1 MIKVKA
7 VLFDFYDTLVYG
19 ENWEDFWKKALER
32 TVEYLNSLG
41 LKVSVETF
49 SEKFEEI
56 RAELLRDLE
65 RTKGELDI
73 VYLFWKLLK
82 EFGHTPAIT
91 LLQRVIDLFY
101 SIEVCSVKLYP
112 DAIPTVEHFRRRGFK
127 TAIVSNATARFEYVV
142 KKYCLYR
149 YFDILMAS
157 YKVMRPKPHPAIFS
171 ETLRLLGVKP
181 KEAVM
186 VGDSYKADIAGAK
199 RLGIRGILLNR
210 SGSQGN
216 IVYEKGLEPDAVIHS
231 LNELID
237 LIELL

>member
-1 MIKVKA
+1 
-7 VLFDFYDTLVYG
+7 
-19 ENWEDFWKKALER
+19 
-32 TVEYLNSLG
+32 
-41 LKVSVETF
+41 
-49 SEKFEEI
+49 
-56 RAELLRDLE
+56 
-65 RTKGELDI
+65 
-73 VYLFWKLLK
+73 
-82 EFGHTPAIT
+82 
-91 LLQRVIDLFY
+91 
-101 SIEVCSVKLYP
+101 
-112 DAIPTVEHFRRRGFK
+112 
-127 TAIVSNATARFEYVV
+127 
-142 KKYCLYR
+142 
-149 YFDILMAS
+149 MAS

-231 LNELID
+231 LKDLID